1 MFRNDGN
8 SGVSRNNRDKSVDY
22 RFSQKPHE
30 HANVFASSKFEVAKW
45 ISDLI
50 GKHGLD
56 KLVQATGKS
65 GKQLRRYADGT
76 SEPPLSVALA
86 LAKLNEQPLE
96 RILDTEG
103 EDGTKF
109 ALVPRLSVRAAAG
122 AGAVNYEVEEVPDA
136 MLAFRL
142 VWLRQ
147 HGIDPRNAAIITAH
161 GDSMEPTIRHG
172 DALLINTAIQDVRSE
187 GIYVVRVEDTLLVKR
202 ISIGLD
208 HITLISDNPAIKD
221 EVITK
226 DRLPDLHI
234 VGRVVWFGREI

>member
-1 MFRNDGN
+1 MSN
-8 SGVSRNNRDKSVDY
+8 SELKKELGTAVPSFTPELGTRMREIIGAVGGLKRAAEIAGVSSEQVSRWRDGKSRPNLFAIAALCQAAGHSVDWLLY
-22 RFSQKPHE
+22 GKDAGHR
-30 HANVFASSKFEVAKW
+30 AAKS
-45 ISDLI
+45 IDHI
-50 GKHGLD
+50 
-56 KLVQATGKS
+56 
-65 GKQLRRYADGT
+65 
-76 SEPPLSVALA
+76 E
-86 LAKLNEQPLE
+86 E
-96 RILDTEG
+96 
-103 EDGTKF
+103 F

-122 AGAVNYEVEEVPDA
+122 TGAVNYEVEEIPDA

-142 VWLRQ
+142 EWLRQ
-147 HGIDPRNAAIITAH
+147 HGIDPRNAAIITAY

>member
-1 MFRNDGN
+1 MDWLLYGKDAGYRAA
-8 SGVSRNNRDKSVDY
+8 KSID
-22 RFSQKPHE
+22 HIE
-30 HANVFASSKFEVAKW
+30 E
-45 ISDLI
+45 
-50 GKHGLD
+50 
-56 KLVQATGKS
+56 
-65 GKQLRRYADGT
+65 
-76 SEPPLSVALA
+76 
-86 LAKLNEQPLE
+86 
-96 RILDTEG
+96 
-103 EDGTKF
+103 F

-122 AGAVNYEVEEVPDA
+122 TGAVNYEVEEIPDA

-142 VWLRQ
+142 EWLRQ
-147 HGIDPRNAAIITAH
+147 HGIDPRNAAIITAY

>member
-1 MFRNDGN
+1 MA
-8 SGVSRNNRDKSVDY
+8 GVSYEQINRWKTGRSKPSLLGVAALCKAAGKSLDWLLG
-22 RFSQKPHE
+22 E
-30 HANVFASSKFEVAKW
+30 DTSSKVGAE
-45 ISDLI
+45 
-50 GKHGLD
+50 
-56 KLVQATGKS
+56 
-65 GKQLRRYADGT
+65 
-76 SEPPLSVALA
+76 
-86 LAKLNEQPLE
+86 
-96 RILDTEG
+96 
-103 EDGTKF
+103 F

-122 AGAVNYEVEEVPDA
+122 TGAVNYEVEEIPDA

-142 VWLRQ
+142 EWLRQ
-147 HGIDPRNAAIITAH
+147 HGIDPRNAAIITAY